1 MRLKLEENIRLRYV
15 TTKPFSLKASKEH
28 DEKWLQALLA
38 EEESIL
44 GLGPIEHVESER
56 RQNNGGRLDLMFQDE
71 AGEVRYCVELQLGA
85 TDEAHI
91 IRTLEYWDNERS
103 RNPHIE
109 HIAVI
114 VAEDITTRFLNV
126 ISLFNKAVPLIAIQ
140 LNAFEVNGD
149 IGINCVKVLDLAQ
162 NMGWEEDNS
171 SAKAVTD
178 RAYWE
183 KKATARALKFT
194 DDFFV
199 YIKQVLA
206 DDSLELKY
214 NRHYIT
220 MAHHGVVDN
229 FLAFKPRKQGVL
241 VELRIPQDDELTA
254 RIEEQ
259 LDLVSYS
266 TRWRRYIIRFT
277 ESSFGANHDFVKELV
292 LLASK
297 KTYETD
303 KD

>member
-1 MRLKLEENIRLRYV
+1 LKYII
-15 TTKPFSLKASKEH
+15 TKAFSLKASKEH

-38 EEESIL
+38 EDESIL
-44 GLGPIEHVESER
+44 GLGSVEHVESER

-71 AGEVRYCVELQLGA
+71 AGDVRYCVELQLGA

-140 LNAFEVNGD
+140 LNAFEVNGS

-162 NMGWEEDNS
+162 NMGWEDDNT

-183 KKATARALKFT
+183 KRATPKTLKFT
-194 DDFFV
+194 DEYFGFV
-199 YIKQVLA
+199 KEVVS
-206 DDSLELKY
+206 DSLLELKY
-214 NRHYIT
+214 NKHYIG
-220 MAHHGVVDN
+220 MAHNGVADN
-229 FLAFKPRKQGVL
+229 FLSFKPRKQGAL
-241 VELRIPQDDELTA
+241 VQFRIPHDEELTA
-254 RIEEQ
+254 RIDEN
-259 LDLVSYS
+259 LDFVSYN
-266 TRWRRYIIRFT
+266 TRWRQYIIRFT
-277 ESSFGANHDFVKELV
+277 EASFRENQPLIKELV
-292 LLASK
+292 QLARKMQTSS
-297 KTYETD
+297 EED
-303 KD
+303 

>member
-1 MRLKLEENIRLRYV
+1 MKYIS
-15 TTKPFSLKASKEH
+15 TKPFSLKTSRDH

-38 EEESIL
+38 EDEGIL
-44 GLGPIEHVESER
+44 GLGAIEHVESER

-71 AGEVRYCVELQLGA
+71 TGDVRYCVELQLGS

-162 NMGWEEDNS
+162 NMGWEDDNTS
-171 SAKAVTD
+171 TKAITD
-178 RAYWE
+178 RGYWE
-183 KKATARALKFT
+183 KKATPKTLQFT
-194 DDFFV
+194 DHFFEFAKEV
-199 YIKQVLA
+199 VE
-206 DDSLELKY
+206 DHSLELKY
-214 NRHYIT
+214 NKHYIG
-220 MAHHGVVDN
+220 MAHNGVADN
-229 FLAFKPRKQGVL
+229 FLSFKPRKQGVL
-241 VELRIPQDDELTA
+241 VQFRIPHDEELTA
-254 RIEEQ
+254 RMDEN
-259 LDLVSYS
+259 LDFVSYNP
-266 TRWRRYIIRFT
+266 RWRLYLVRFT
-277 ESSFGANHDFVKELV
+277 EASFDANQPFLRELIQ
-292 LLASK
+292 LARK
-297 KTYETD
+297 IPTTPED
-303 KD
+303 D

>member
-1 MRLKLEENIRLRYV
+1 LKYIS
-15 TTKPFSLKASKEH
+15 TKAFSLKSSKDH
-28 DEKWLQALLA
+28 DEKWLQVLLA
-38 EEESIL
+38 EDESIL
-44 GLGPIEHVESER
+44 GLGSIEHVESER

-162 NMGWEEDNS
+162 NMGWEDDNT

-183 KKATARALKFT
+183 KRATPKTLQFT
-194 DDFFV
+194 DEYFGFV
-199 YIKQVLA
+199 KEVVS
-206 DDSLELKY
+206 DSTLELKY
-214 NRHYIT
+214 NRHYIG
-220 MAHHGVVDN
+220 MAHNGVADN
-229 FLAFKPRKQGVL
+229 FMSFKPRKQGVL
-241 VELRIPQDDELTA
+241 VNFRIPHDEELTA
-254 RIEEQ
+254 RMEEN
-259 LDLVSYS
+259 LDFVSYNP
-266 TRWRRYIIRFT
+266 RWRQYIIRFN
-277 ESSFGANHDFVKELV
+277 ESSFRENKSFIKELV
-292 LLASK
+292 QLASK
-297 KTYETD
+297 ILANPDEN
-303 KD
+303 

>member
-1 MRLKLEENIRLRYV
+1 MKYI
-15 TTKPFSLKASKEH
+15 TTKAFSLKASKEH

-162 NMGWEEDNS
+162 NMGWEDDNT

-183 KKATARALKFT
+183 KRATPKILQFT
-194 DDFFV
+194 DEYFGFV
-199 YIKQVLA
+199 KEVVS
-206 DDSLELKY
+206 DSTLELKY
-214 NRHYIT
+214 NRHYIG
-220 MAHHGVVDN
+220 MAHNGVADN
-229 FLAFKPRKQGVL
+229 FMSFKPRKQGVL
-241 VELRIPQDDELTA
+241 VNFRISHDEELTA
-254 RIEEQ
+254 RMEEN
-259 LDLVSYS
+259 LDFVSYNP
-266 TRWRRYIIRFT
+266 RWRQYIIRFT
-277 ESSFGANHDFVKELV
+277 EASFRGNQGFIKELV
-292 LLASK
+292 QLASK
-297 KTYETD
+297 IPAGSEGD
-303 KD
+303 

>member
-1 MRLKLEENIRLRYV
+1 MKYV
-15 TTKPFSLKASKEH
+15 QTKSFSLKSSKEH

-38 EEESIL
+38 EDESIL
-44 GLGPIEHVESER
+44 GLGAIEHIESER

-71 AGEVRYCVELQLGA
+71 TGDVRYCVELQLGA

-149 IGINCVKVLDLAQ
+149 IGITCVKVLDLAQ
-162 NMGWEEDNS
+162 NMGWEDDNT

-183 KKATARALKFT
+183 KKATPKTLQFT
-194 DDFFV
+194 DEFFKFV
-199 YIKQVLA
+199 KEVVS
-206 DDSLELKY
+206 DSSLELKY
-214 NRHYIT
+214 NKHYIG
-220 MAHHGVVDN
+220 MAHSGVADN
-229 FLAFKPRKQGVL
+229 FLSFKPRKQGVL
-241 VELRIPQDDELTA
+241 VQFRIPHDEELTS
-254 RIEEQ
+254 RMDEH
-259 LDLVSYS
+259 LDFVSYNP
-266 TRWRRYIIRFT
+266 RWRLYLVRFT
-277 ESSFGANHDFVKELV
+277 EASYSANQEFITELIQ
-292 LLASK
+292 LSRK
-297 KTYETD
+297 MPPGSID
-303 KD
+303 D

>member
-1 MRLKLEENIRLRYV
+1 MKYIA
-15 TTKPFSLKASKEH
+15 TTAFSLKGSKEH

-38 EEESIL
+38 EDESIL
-44 GLGPIEHVESER
+44 GLGSIEHVESER

-162 NMGWEEDNS
+162 NMGWEDDNT

-183 KKATARALKFT
+183 KRATPKTLQFT
-194 DDFFV
+194 DEYFGFV
-199 YIKQVLA
+199 KEVVS
-206 DDSLELKY
+206 DSTLELKY
-214 NRHYIT
+214 NRHYIG
-220 MAHHGVVDN
+220 MAHNGVADN
-229 FLAFKPRKQGVL
+229 FMSFKPRKQGVL
-241 VELRIPQDDELTA
+241 VNFRIPHDEGLTA
-254 RIEEQ
+254 RMEEN
-259 LDLVSYS
+259 LDFVSYNP
-266 TRWRRYIIRFT
+266 RWRQYIIRFN
-277 ESSFGANHDFVKELV
+277 EASFRENKSFIKELV
-292 LLASK
+292 QLASK
-297 KTYETD
+297 ILANPDEN
-303 KD
+303 

>member
-1 MRLKLEENIRLRYV
+1 MKYI
-15 TTKPFSLKASKEH
+15 TTKAFSLKASKEH

-38 EEESIL
+38 EDESIL
-44 GLGPIEHVESER
+44 GLGSIEHVESER

-71 AGEVRYCVELQLGA
+71 AGDVRYCVELQLGA

-140 LNAFEVNGD
+140 LNAFEVNGS

-162 NMGWEEDNS
+162 NMGWEDDNT

-183 KKATARALKFT
+183 KRATPKTLQFT
-194 DDFFV
+194 DEYFGFV
-199 YIKQVLA
+199 KQAVS
-206 DDSLELKY
+206 DSSLELKY
-214 NRHYIT
+214 NKHYIG
-220 MAHHGVVDN
+220 MAHNGVADN
-229 FLAFKPRKQGVL
+229 FLSFKPRKQGAL
-241 VELRIPQDDELTA
+241 VQFRIPHDEELTA
-254 RIEEQ
+254 RIDEN
-259 LDLVSYS
+259 LDFVSYN
-266 TRWRRYIIRFT
+266 TRWRQYIIRFT
-277 ESSFGANHDFVKELV
+277 EASFRENQPLIKELIQ
-292 LLASK
+292 LARKMPTSS
-297 KTYETD
+297 EED
-303 KD
+303 

>member
-1 MRLKLEENIRLRYV
+1 LISQRNVGIMKYLP
-15 TTKPFSLKASKEH
+15 TKSFSLKASKEH
-28 DEKWLQALLA
+28 DEKWLQSLLA
-38 EEESIL
+38 EEETIL
-44 GLGPIEHVESER
+44 GLGSIEHVESER

-140 LNAFEVNGD
+140 LSAFEVNGD

-162 NMGWEEDNS
+162 NMGWEDDS
-171 SAKAVTD
+171 TSTKAVTD

-183 KKATARALKFT
+183 KKATPKALKFT

-199 YIKQVLA
+199 YIQQVLA
-206 DDSLELKY
+206 DNNLELKY

-220 MAHHGVVDN
+220 MAHNGVVDN

-241 VELRIPQDDELTA
+241 VEFRIPQDDELTA

-259 LDLVSYS
+259 LDLVSYNS
-266 TRWRRYIIRFT
+266 RWRRYIIRFT
-277 ESSFGANHDFVKELV
+277 ESSFEANLVFVKELV
-292 LLASK
+292 HLASK
-297 KTYETD
+297 KTSEIEED
-303 KD
+303 

>member
-1 MRLKLEENIRLRYV
+1 MKYIA
-15 TTKPFSLKASKEH
+15 TKAFSLKASKEH

-44 GLGPIEHVESER
+44 GLGSIEHVDSER

-162 NMGWEEDNS
+162 NMGWEDEGTS
-171 SAKAVTD
+171 TKAVTD

-183 KKATARALKFT
+183 KKATPKALKFT
-194 DDFFV
+194 DDFFD
-199 YIKQVLA
+199 YIKHVLA
-206 DDSLELKY
+206 DDNLELKY

-220 MAHHGVVDN
+220 TAHNGVVDN
-229 FLAFKPRKQGVL
+229 FLAFKPRKQLGIK
-241 VELRIPQDDELTA
+241 VEFRIPQDDELTA
-254 RIEEQ
+254 RIEEN
-259 LDLVSYS
+259 LDLVTYN

-277 ESSFGANHDFVKELV
+277 ESSFQANQALVKELV

-297 KTYETD
+297 KSSETD
-303 KD
+303 EE

>member
-1 MRLKLEENIRLRYV
+1 MKYIA
-15 TTKPFSLKASKEH
+15 TKAFSLKGSKEH

-38 EEESIL
+38 EDESIL
-44 GLGPIEHVESER
+44 GLGSIEHVESER

-162 NMGWEEDNS
+162 NMGWEDDNT

-183 KKATARALKFT
+183 KRATPKTLQFT
-194 DDFFV
+194 DEYFGFV
-199 YIKQVLA
+199 KEVVS
-206 DDSLELKY
+206 DSTLELKY
-214 NRHYIT
+214 NRHYIG
-220 MAHHGVVDN
+220 MAHNGVADN
-229 FLAFKPRKQGVL
+229 FMSFKPRKQGVL
-241 VELRIPQDDELTA
+241 VNFRIPHDEELTA
-254 RIEEQ
+254 RMEEN
-259 LDLVSYS
+259 LDFVSYNP
-266 TRWRRYIIRFT
+266 RWRQYIIRFN
-277 ESSFGANHDFVKELV
+277 EASFSENKSFIKELV
-292 LLASK
+292 QLASK
-297 KTYETD
+297 ILANPDEN
-303 KD
+303 

>member
-1 MRLKLEENIRLRYV
+1 MKYI
-15 TTKPFSLKASKEH
+15 TTKAFSLKASKEH

-38 EEESIL
+38 EDESIL
-44 GLGPIEHVESER
+44 GLGSIEHVESER

-71 AGEVRYCVELQLGA
+71 AGDVRYCVELQLGA

-140 LNAFEVNGD
+140 LNAFEVNGS

-162 NMGWEEDNS
+162 NMGWEDDNT

-183 KKATARALKFT
+183 KRATPKTLQFT
-194 DDFFV
+194 DEYFGFV
-199 YIKQVLA
+199 KQAVS
-206 DDSLELKY
+206 DSSLELKY
-214 NRHYIT
+214 NKHYIG
-220 MAHHGVVDN
+220 MAHNGVADN
-229 FLAFKPRKQGVL
+229 FLSFKPRKQGAL
-241 VELRIPQDDELTA
+241 VQFRIPHDEELTA
-254 RIEEQ
+254 RIDEN
-259 LDLVSYS
+259 LDFVSYN
-266 TRWRRYIIRFT
+266 TRWRQYIIRFT
-277 ESSFGANHDFVKELV
+277 EASFRENQPLIKELV
-292 LLASK
+292 QLARKMPTSS
-297 KTYETD
+297 EED
-303 KD
+303 

>member
-1 MRLKLEENIRLRYV
+1 LKYLP
-15 TTKPFSLKASKEH
+15 TKPFSLKTSREH

-38 EEESIL
+38 EEEGIL
-44 GLGPIEHVESER
+44 GLGALEHLESER

-71 AGEVRYCVELQLGA
+71 TGDVRYCVELQLGS

-162 NMGWEEDNS
+162 NMGWEDDNTS
-171 SAKAVTD
+171 TKAITD
-178 RAYWE
+178 RGYWE
-183 KKATARALKFT
+183 KKATPKTLQFT
-194 DDFFV
+194 DHFFEFV
-199 YIKQVLA
+199 KDVVE
-206 DDSLELKY
+206 DHSLELKY
-214 NRHYIT
+214 NKHYIG
-220 MAHHGVVDN
+220 MAHNGVADN
-229 FLAFKPRKQGVL
+229 FLSFKPRKQGVL
-241 VELRIPQDDELTA
+241 VQFRIPHDEDLTA
-254 RIEEQ
+254 RIDEN
-259 LDLVSYS
+259 LDFVSYNP
-266 TRWRRYIIRFT
+266 RWRLYLVRFT
-277 ESSFGANHDFVKELV
+277 ESSFDANQTFLRELIQ
-292 LLASK
+292 LARK
-297 KTYETD
+297 MPTVPED
-303 KD
+303 D

>member
-1 MRLKLEENIRLRYV
+1 MKYIP
-15 TTKPFSLKASKEH
+15 TKAFSLKASKEH
-28 DEKWLQALLA
+28 DEKWLQVLLA
-38 EEESIL
+38 EDESIL
-44 GLGPIEHVESER
+44 GLGAIEHVESER

-162 NMGWEEDNS
+162 NMGWEDDNTS
-171 SAKAVTD
+171 TKALTD

-183 KKATARALKFT
+183 KRATTKTLGFT
-194 DDFFV
+194 DEFFGFV
-199 YIKQVLA
+199 KEVSL
-206 DDSLELKY
+206 DNSLELKY
-214 NRHYIT
+214 NKHYVG
-220 MAHHGVVDN
+220 MARNGVADN
-229 FLAFKPRKQGVL
+229 FLSFKPRKQSVL
-241 VELRIPQDDELTA
+241 VAFKIPQDDELTS
-254 RIEEQ
+254 RVDEN
-259 LDLVSYS
+259 LDFVSYNS
-266 TRWRRYIIRFT
+266 RWRQYLVRFT
-277 ESSFGANHDFVKELV
+277 EQSFKENKGFVRELIQ
-292 LLASK
+292 LASK
-297 KTYETD
+297 LPTGITED
-303 KD
+303 

>member
-1 MRLKLEENIRLRYV
+1 MKYI
-15 TTKPFSLKASKEH
+15 TTKAFSLKASKEH

-38 EEESIL
+38 EDESIL
-44 GLGPIEHVESER
+44 GLGSVEHVESER

-71 AGEVRYCVELQLGA
+71 AGDVRYCVELQLGA

-140 LNAFEVNGD
+140 LNAFEVNGS

-162 NMGWEEDNS
+162 NMGWEDDNT

-183 KKATARALKFT
+183 KRATPKTLQFT
-194 DDFFV
+194 DEYFGFV
-199 YIKQVLA
+199 KEVVS
-206 DDSLELKY
+206 DSLLELKY
-214 NRHYIT
+214 NKHYIG
-220 MAHHGVVDN
+220 MAHNGVADN
-229 FLAFKPRKQGVL
+229 FLSFKPRKQGAL
-241 VELRIPQDDELTA
+241 VQFRIPHDEELTA
-254 RIEEQ
+254 RIDEN
-259 LDLVSYS
+259 LDFVSYN
-266 TRWRRYIIRFT
+266 TRWRQYIIRFT
-277 ESSFGANHDFVKELV
+277 EASFRENQTLIKELV
-292 LLASK
+292 QLARKMPASS
-297 KTYETD
+297 ED
-303 KD
+303 D

>member
-1 MRLKLEENIRLRYV
+1 MKYI
-15 TTKPFSLKASKEH
+15 TTKSFSLKASKEH

-44 GLGPIEHVESER
+44 GLGSIEHIESER

-71 AGEVRYCVELQLGA
+71 AGEVRYCVELQLGG

-140 LNAFEVNGD
+140 LNAFEVNGS

-162 NMGWEEDNS
+162 NMGWEDDNT

-183 KKATARALKFT
+183 KRATPKTLQFT
-194 DDFFV
+194 DEYFGFV
-199 YIKQVLA
+199 KEVVS
-206 DDSLELKY
+206 DSLLELKY
-214 NRHYIT
+214 NKHYIG
-220 MAHHGVVDN
+220 MAHNGVADN
-229 FLAFKPRKQGVL
+229 FLSFKPRKQGAL
-241 VELRIPQDDELTA
+241 VQFRIPHDEELTA
-254 RIEEQ
+254 RIDEN
-259 LDLVSYS
+259 LDFVSYN
-266 TRWRRYIIRFT
+266 TRWRQYIIRFT
-277 ESSFGANHDFVKELV
+277 EASFRENQPLIKELV
-292 LLASK
+292 QLARKMPPSS
-297 KTYETD
+297 EED
-303 KD
+303 

>member
-1 MRLKLEENIRLRYV
+1 MKYIP
-15 TTKPFSLKASKEH
+15 TKAFSLKASREH
-28 DEKWLQALLA
+28 DEKWLQVLLA
-38 EEESIL
+38 EDESIL
-44 GLGPIEHVESER
+44 GLGAIEHVESER

-162 NMGWEEDNS
+162 NMGWEDDNTS
-171 SAKAVTD
+171 TKAVTD

-183 KKATARALKFT
+183 KRATPKTLKFT
-194 DDFFV
+194 EEFFDFV
-199 YIKQVLA
+199 KEVTS
-206 DDSLELKY
+206 DNSLELKY
-214 NRHYIT
+214 NKYYIG
-220 MAHHGVVDN
+220 MAHNGVADN
-229 FLAFKPRKQGVL
+229 FMSFKPRKQGVL
-241 VELRIPQDDELTA
+241 VEFKIPHDEEITA
-254 RIEEQ
+254 RMEES
-259 LDLVSYS
+259 LDFVSYKA
-266 TRWRRYIIRFT
+266 RWGRYIIRFT
-277 ESSFGANHDFVKELV
+277 EGSFRENKPFIKELAQ
-292 LLASK
+292 LASK
-297 KTYETD
+297 MQASPDED
-303 KD
+303 

>member
-1 MRLKLEENIRLRYV
+1 MKYV
-15 TTKPFSLKASKEH
+15 PTKAFSLKASKEH
-28 DEKWLQALLA
+28 DEKWLQVLLA
-38 EEESIL
+38 EDESIL
-44 GLGPIEHVESER
+44 GLGAIEHVESER

-162 NMGWEEDNS
+162 NMGWEDDNT
-171 SAKAVTD
+171 SAKAFTD
-178 RAYWE
+178 RVYWE
-183 KKATARALKFT
+183 KRATPKTLQFT
-194 DDFFV
+194 DEYFGFV
-199 YIKQVLA
+199 KDVVS
-206 DDSLELKY
+206 DSLLELKY
-214 NRHYIT
+214 NKHYIGL
-220 MAHHGVVDN
+220 AHNGVADN
-229 FLAFKPRKQGVL
+229 FMSFKPRKQGAL
-241 VELRIPQDDELTA
+241 VQFRIPHDEELTA
-254 RIEEQ
+254 RIDEN
-259 LDLVSYS
+259 LDFVSYN
-266 TRWRRYIIRFT
+266 TRWRQYIIRFT
-277 ESSFGANHDFVKELV
+277 EASFRGNQPLIKELV
-292 LLASK
+292 QLARKMPPSS
-297 KTYETD
+297 EED
-303 KD
+303 